1 MSLPF
6 IPQRG
11 DMIAYSESLFPESD
25 ALSAARARGEEF
37 GIKNPARLSAAL
49 VRFLA
54 ELIGA
59 SSIVEVGTGTGV
71 GGLYLLDLPEVN
83 LTSIDAEMARAK
95 AARTAFDEAGIP
107 ATRYRLITG
116 VTKEVIGKL
125 ADSSYDIFVVR
136 ETGEGNDT
144 DYLVDVLH
152 HIQRALRP
160 GGLVILDEIL
170 GGGKVADPT
179 QRDDLSLARREAIR
193 ALRSDQN
200 WRPLLL
206 PLADGVMVAIKKNR
220 EGSLGGDR

>member
-1 MSLPF
+1 MSMPF

-11 DMIAYSESLFPESD
+11 DMTAFSESLFPENEVI
-25 ALSAARARGEEF
+25 LAARSRGDEF
-37 GIKNPARLSAAL
+37 GMKNPSRLSASL

-83 LTSIDAEMARAK
+83 LTSIDIEMAQAK
-95 AARTAFDEAGIP
+95 AARRAFEDADIP

-116 VTKEVIGKL
+116 ATKDVIGKL
-125 ADSSYDIFVVR
+125 ADNSYDIFVVR
-136 ETGEGNDT
+136 ETVESNDT
-144 DYLVDVLH
+144 DYLVDVLSEIH
-152 HIQRALRP
+152 RSLRP
-160 GGLVILDEIL
+160 GGLVVLDGIL
-170 GGGKVADPT
+170 GGGRVADPT

-193 ALRSDQN
+193 AMRNNQQ

-206 PLADGVMVAIKKNR
+206 PLSDGVMVGIKK
-220 EGSLGGDR
+220 ESSGK

>member
-11 DMIAYSESLFPESD
+11 DMVAFSESLFPESE
-25 ALSAARARGEEF
+25 SMVAARARGEEF
-37 GIKNPARLSAAL
+37 GFKNPARLSASL

-59 SSIVEVGTGTGV
+59 TSIVEIGTGTGV

-83 LTSIDAEMARAK
+83 LTSIDAENAQAK
-95 AARTAFDEAGIP
+95 AARRAFEEAGIP

-116 VTKEVIGKL
+116 STKEVIGKL
-125 ADSSYDIFVVR
+125 ADNSYDIFVVR
-136 ETGEGNDT
+136 ETNDGQDT
-144 DYLVDVLH
+144 DYLVDVISEIH
-152 HIQRALRP
+152 RSLRP
-160 GGLVILDEIL
+160 GGLVILDGIL

-193 ALRSDQN
+193 SLRSDAG

-206 PLADGVMVAIKKNR
+206 PLVDGVMIAIKKV
-220 EGSLGGDR
+220 G

>member
-1 MSLPF
+1 MSVPF

-11 DMIAYSESLFPESD
+11 DMTAFSESLFPESD
-25 ALSAARARGEEF
+25 VILAARSRGEEF
-37 GIKNPARLSAAL
+37 GLKNPSRLSASL
-49 VRFLA
+49 VRFLT

-83 LTSIDAEMARAK
+83 LTSIDSEMAQAK
-95 AARTAFDEAGIP
+95 AARRAFDEAGIP

-125 ADSSYDIFVVR
+125 ADNSYDIVVVR
-136 ETGEGNDT
+136 ETVESNDT
-144 DYLVDVLH
+144 DHLVDLLQEIH
-152 HIQRALRP
+152 RALRP
-160 GGLVILDEIL
+160 GGLVILDGIL
-170 GGGKVADPT
+170 GGGRVADPT

-193 ALRSDQN
+193 MMRNDQG

-206 PLADGVMVAIKKNR
+206 PLADGIMVGIKR
-220 EGSLGGDR
+220 ENSEK

>member
-11 DMIAYSESLFPESD
+11 DMGAYSESLFPENEV
-25 ALSAARARGEEF
+25 LIAARARGEEF

-95 AARTAFDEAGIP
+95 AARIAFDEAAIP

-116 VTKEVIGKL
+116 VTKDVIGKL

-136 ETGEGNDT
+136 ETGEGHDT
-144 DYLVDVLH
+144 DYLVDILQH
-152 HIQRALRP
+152 AARALRP
-160 GGLVILDEIL
+160 GGLVILDDIL

-179 QRDDLSLARREAIR
+179 QRDDLSLARREALR
-193 ALRSDQN
+193 ALRSDQR

-206 PLADGVMVAIKKNR
+206 PLADGVMVAIKTDGTR
-220 EGSLGGDR
+220 SMGG

>member
-11 DMIAYSESLFPESD
+11 DMSAYSESLFPENEV
-25 ALSAARARGEEF
+25 LIAARARGEEF

-54 ELIGA
+54 
-59 SSIVEVGTGTGV
+59 VEVGTGTGV

-95 AARTAFDEAGIP
+95 AARIAFDEAAIP

-136 ETGEGNDT
+136 ETGEGHDT
-144 DYLVDVLH
+144 DYLVDILQH
-152 HIQRALRP
+152 AARALRP
-160 GGLVILDEIL
+160 GGLVILDDIL

-179 QRDDLSLARREAIR
+179 QRDDLSLARREAVR
-193 ALRSDQN
+193 ALRSDQR

-206 PLADGVMVAIKKNR
+206 PLADGVMVAIKTD
-220 EGSLGGDR
+220 ETQGTGG